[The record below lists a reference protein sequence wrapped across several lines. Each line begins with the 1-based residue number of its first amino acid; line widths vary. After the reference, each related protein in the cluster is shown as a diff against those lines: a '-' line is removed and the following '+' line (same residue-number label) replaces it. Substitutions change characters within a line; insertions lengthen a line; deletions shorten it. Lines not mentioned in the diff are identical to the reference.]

1 MALAVANIL
10 SNVVSAAKFRRSS
23 AVRVGPIGLDVALE
37 AIHLVQLEAADDHHP
52 VVRARASL
60 DIKGSRQELLEQPH
74 QFRSLIKRALA
85 ADRFQGNKAV
95 LAMPS
100 GMFRT
105 VSINYRHTGPKKKEA
120 AAILRVMK
128 DRLDGDLANYVLDYM
143 PVRGRSKSDEKLA
156 LVAVAERGPV
166 VDYLELARK
175 AGLDVQALEIGPLAI
190 SRLAGAISEE
200 HESGNILVINSG
212 RQASYLTLISGK
224 DLLFDQEVAFGEQ
237 SLIRE
242 ICETLDMPEHTA
254 RHLVS
259 RTGVSPGNSGDPV
272 SDAIDESGLFNTL
285 SEILKPQF
293 MKLVD
298 EVKRAFL
305 YAASETRGRGVQEV
319 YLLGSIARWP
329 GSDQLL
335 SNLTGSK
342 VAKIPDPLSVFP
354 SNEEDEAKAAGHSAP
369 EIAVATGLALRG
381 MRQRG

>member
-1 MALAVANIL
+1 
-10 SNVVSAAKFRRSS
+10 
-23 AVRVGPIGLDVALE
+23 VRVGPIGLDVALE